1 MCGSVYV
8 VLGADESR
16 PGRGQDTDQGG
27 GQGNRESEDR
37 TAELIAT
44 LREQLQAERQAR
56 RVSFS

>member
-8 VLGADESR
+8 LLGADESR

-37 TAELIAT
+37 AAELIAT
-44 LREQLQAERQAR
+44 FREQLQAR